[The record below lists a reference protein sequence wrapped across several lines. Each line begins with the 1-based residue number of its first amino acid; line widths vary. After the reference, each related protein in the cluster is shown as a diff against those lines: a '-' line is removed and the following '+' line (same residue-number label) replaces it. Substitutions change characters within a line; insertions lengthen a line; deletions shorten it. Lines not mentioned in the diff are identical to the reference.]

1 MKMRNNPGT
10 ELPAQ
15 TASFTD
21 EIAST
26 DSKRTTPSQS
36 FSARNRRRF
45 LKGGVFAVG
54 ATVLS
59 AGLSPS
65 RLLAFQGDDDRAPI
79 TKGDI
84 AILRFLQALETIEA
98 DLWQQYSELGGTQ
111 DAEVSGLNGGNV
123 PYTQALQLL
132 DGDMAQ
138 YIHDNT
144 DDEISHARFLS
155 NYLESIGVQPVDLT
169 PFAQLPSSKADGA
182 RQVGRLTNLTQLT
195 IDTSFWSQY
204 RSITNPDF
212 DPNAVFAQAVP
223 SLNVGMHTAIPRS
236 NDDTAGSVINPDPT
250 QSTFPDLLKAIAF
263 TAGFHFA
270 FIEQGG
276 TSLYPALAQHVTNL
290 EVLRILLSIGPSET
304 MHFQTWQ
311 DKAGNATPLTVFDKV
326 NNSSVTFSNLQD
338 AQGETDPESLNG
350 DTLQANLIMPE
361 PTHFLNPKFGPVAII
376 RPTSTKLGGA
386 QSAVNSFAKD
396 GLFRGQTPLNN
407 PELVRVLFQL
417 AEDADS
423 ARRQL

>member
-10 ELPAQ
+10 ELLAQ
-15 TASFTD
+15 TASISDEANPTD
-21 EIAST
+21 PKGT
-26 DSKRTTPSQS
+26 MPSQS

-45 LKGGVFAVG
+45 LKGGMFAVG
-54 ATVLS
+54 ATVLG

-65 RLLAFQGDDDRAPI
+65 RLLASEGDDDRAPI

-84 AILRFLQALETIEA
+84 AILRFLQALETIET

-195 IDTSFWSQY
+195 IDTSF
-204 RSITNPDF
+204 
-212 DPNAVFAQAVP
+212 
-223 SLNVGMHTAIPRS
+223 
-236 NDDTAGSVINPDPT
+236 
-250 QSTFPDLLKAIAF
+250 
-263 TAGFHFA
+263 
-270 FIEQGG
+270 
-276 TSLYPALAQHVTNL
+276 
-290 EVLRILLSIGPSET
+290 
-304 MHFQTWQ
+304 
-311 DKAGNATPLTVFDKV
+311 
-326 NNSSVTFSNLQD
+326 
-338 AQGETDPESLNG
+338 
-350 DTLQANLIMPE
+350 
-361 PTHFLNPKFGPVAII
+361 
-376 RPTSTKLGGA
+376 
-386 QSAVNSFAKD
+386 
-396 GLFRGQTPLNN
+396 
-407 PELVRVLFQL
+407 
-417 AEDADS
+417 
-423 ARRQL
+423 

>member
-1 MKMRNNPGT
+1 
-10 ELPAQ
+10 
-15 TASFTD
+15 
-21 EIAST
+21 
-26 DSKRTTPSQS
+26 
-36 FSARNRRRF
+36 
-45 LKGGVFAVG
+45 
-54 ATVLS
+54 
-59 AGLSPS
+59 
-65 RLLAFQGDDDRAPI
+65 
-79 TKGDI
+79 
-84 AILRFLQALETIEA
+84 
-98 DLWQQYSELGGTQ
+98 
-111 DAEVSGLNGGNV
+111 V
-123 PYTQALQLL
+123 PYMQALQIL
-132 DGDMAQ
+132 DGDMPQ

-155 NYLESIGVQPVDLT
+155 NYLESIGAEPADLT
-169 PFAQLPSSKADGA
+169 PFAHLPSSTADGA

-195 IDTSFWSQY
+195 IDTSFWSRY

-223 SLNVGMHTAIPRS
+223 SLNAGMHTAIPRS

-276 TSLYPALAQHVTNL
+276 TSLYPTLAQHVTNL

-311 DKAGNATPLTVFDKV
+311 DKAGNATPLTVVDKK
-326 NNSSVTFSNLQD
+326 NNSTVTFTDLHA

-376 RPTSTKLGGA
+376 RPTSTKLNGA
-386 QSAVNSFAKD
+386 TAAVNGFVQD
-396 GLFRGQTPLNN
+396 GLFRGQKPLNN
-407 PELVRVLFQL
+407 PELVRVLLEL
-417 AEDADS
+417 AEDADN
-423 ARRQL
+423 ARRQA

>member
-1 MKMRNNPGT
+1 MKMRSNPGT
-10 ELPAQ
+10 ELFAH
-15 TASFTD
+15 TASTPN
-21 EIAST
+21 EAAA
-26 DSKRTTPSQS
+26 DSQRVAPSQS
-36 FSARNRRRF
+36 LSARNRRRF
-45 LKGGVFAVG
+45 LKGGMLAVG
-54 ATVLS
+54 ATAFG
-59 AGLSPS
+59 AGLAPS
-65 RLLAFQGDDDRAPI
+65 RLLASQDDNSASI

-84 AILRFLQALETIEA
+84 AILRFLQALETIET

-111 DAEVSGLNGGNV
+111 DNEVSGLNGGNV

-132 DGDMAQ
+132 DGDMPQ

-155 NYLESIGVQPVDLT
+155 NYLESIGAAPVDLT

-195 IDTSFWSQY
+195 IDTSFWSRY

-276 TSLYPALAQHVTNL
+276 TSLYPTLAQHVTNL

-311 DKAGNATPLTVFDKV
+311 DKAGNATPLTVVDKT
-326 NNSSVTFSNLQD
+326 NNSSVTFTALQN

-376 RPTSTKLGGA
+376 RPTSTKLSGA
-386 QSAVNSFAKD
+386 QAAVNSLVQD
-396 GLFRGQTPLNN
+396 GLFRGQKPLNN
-407 PELVRVLFQL
+407 PELVKVLLQL
-417 AEDADS
+417 AEAADE
-423 ARRQL
+423 ARRGL